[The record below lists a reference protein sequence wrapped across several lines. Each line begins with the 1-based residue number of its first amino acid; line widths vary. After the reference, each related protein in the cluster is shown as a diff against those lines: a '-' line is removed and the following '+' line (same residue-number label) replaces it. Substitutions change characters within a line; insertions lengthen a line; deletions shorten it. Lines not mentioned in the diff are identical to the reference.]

1 MERYHVRL
9 GKRRTTVS
17 VDKIISDTIY
27 WAYKAIRLAATSRAK
42 YGRPELREFA

>member
-17 VDKIISDTIY
+17 VDNIVSEYLALHSGTEPGRISRHRGD
-27 WAYKAIRLAATSRAK
+27 APATVSSC
-42 YGRPELREFA
+42 